1 MRNMQRENRC
11 LEVTCRAP
19 RVQRVRV
26 NGAECGAAASD
37 MKRPCERKEA
47 VVLEPPAWGCSTC
60 RVPDFR
66 QQPQLPS
73 HLGVVVGLAVCP
85 DVRGVKAPSLPTLFP
100 MEFFQAPG
108 FPWHRLVLQ

>member
-26 NGAECGAAASD
+26 NRAECGATASG
-37 MKRPCERKEA
+37 MKRPRERKEA
-47 VVLEPPAWGCSTC
+47 VVLQPPAWGSSTC
-60 RVPDFR
+60 HVPDFR
-66 QQPQLPS
+66 QQLQLPS

-85 DVRGVKAPSLPTLFP
+85 SDGR
-100 MEFFQAPG
+100 E
-108 FPWHRLVLQ
+108 